1 MMNKRNKG
9 SQHFRKK
16 VEKNK
21 RERAIQNAK
30 KQERLKALTKLH
42 EKAMKA
48 KELEEKRTIARLK
61 REEHAKR
68 SAEGMER
75 ACR

>member
-1 MMNKRNKG
+1 MAKRR
-9 SQHFRKK
+9 QRKIARTS
-16 VEKNK
+16 K
-21 RERAIQNAK
+21 RTTAA
-30 KQERLKALTKLH
+30 KLH

-48 KELEEKRTIARLK
+48 KTLEEKRMIARLK

>member
-1 MMNKRNKG
+1 MAKRR
-9 SQHFRKK
+9 QRKIARSS
-16 VEKNK
+16 K
-21 RERAIQNAK
+21 RATA
-30 KQERLKALTKLH
+30 AKLH

-48 KELEEKRTIARLK
+48 KELEERRTIARIK
-61 REEHAKR
+61 REENAKR

>member
-1 MMNKRNKG
+1 MAKRR
-9 SQHFRKK
+9 QRK
-16 VEKNK
+16 VARTSK
-21 RERAIQNAK
+21 RTTAA
-30 KQERLKALTKLH
+30 KLH

-48 KELEEKRTIARLK
+48 KDIEEKRMIARLK

-68 SAEGMER
+68 SAEGMKR

>member
-1 MMNKRNKG
+1 MMAKRR
-9 SQHFRKK
+9 QRKIARSS
-16 VEKNK
+16 K
-21 RERAIQNAK
+21 RTTAA
-30 KQERLKALTKLH
+30 KLH
-42 EKAMKA
+42 EKVMKA
-48 KELEEKRTIARLK
+48 KTLEEKRTIALLK

>member
-1 MMNKRNKG
+1 MMAKRR
-9 SQHFRKK
+9 QRK
-16 VEKNK
+16 VARTSK
-21 RERAIQNAK
+21 RTTAA
-30 KQERLKALTKLH
+30 KLH

-48 KELEEKRTIARLK
+48 KELEERRMIARLK

-68 SAEGMER
+68 SAEGMEK

>member
-1 MMNKRNKG
+1 MAKRR
-9 SQHFRKK
+9 QRKIARSS
-16 VEKNK
+16 K
-21 RERAIQNAK
+21 RTTAA
-30 KQERLKALTKLH
+30 KLH

-48 KELEEKRTIARLK
+48 KDLEEKRTIARLK

>member
-1 MMNKRNKG
+1 MMAKRRQRKIAR
-9 SQHFRKK
+9 SSKRTTAAKLHKK
-16 VEKNK
+16 V
-21 RERAIQNAK
+21 
-30 KQERLKALTKLH
+30 
-42 EKAMKA
+42 MKA
-48 KELEEKRTIARLK
+48 KTLEEKRTIARLK

>member
-1 MMNKRNKG
+1 MMTKRR
-9 SQHFRKK
+9 QRK
-16 VEKNK
+16 VARSSK
-21 RERAIQNAK
+21 RTTAA
-30 KQERLKALTKLH
+30 KLH

-48 KELEEKRTIARLK
+48 KELEERRTIAHIK

>member
-1 MMNKRNKG
+1 MTKRR
-9 SQHFRKK
+9 QRKITRTS
-16 VEKNK
+16 K
-21 RERAIQNAK
+21 RKTAA
-30 KQERLKALTKLH
+30 KLH

-48 KELEEKRTIARLK
+48 KDLEEKRTIARLK

>member
-1 MMNKRNKG
+1 MAKRR
-9 SQHFRKK
+9 QRKIARSS
-16 VEKNK
+16 K
-21 RERAIQNAK
+21 RTTAA
-30 KQERLKALTKLH
+30 KLH
-42 EKAMKA
+42 EKVMKA
-48 KELEEKRTIARLK
+48 KDVEDKRTIARLK

>member
-1 MMNKRNKG
+1 MAKRR
-9 SQHFRKK
+9 QRK
-16 VEKNK
+16 VARSSK
-21 RERAIQNAK
+21 RTTAA
-30 KQERLKALTKLH
+30 KLH

-48 KELEEKRTIARLK
+48 KTLEENRTIARLK
-61 REEHAKR
+61 REENAKR

>member
-1 MMNKRNKG
+1 MTKRR
-9 SQHFRKK
+9 QRK
-16 VEKNK
+16 VARSSK
-21 RERAIQNAK
+21 RTTAA
-30 KQERLKALTKLH
+30 KLH

-48 KELEEKRTIARLK
+48 KTLEEKRTIARLK
-61 REEHAKR
+61 REENAKR

>member
-1 MMNKRNKG
+1 MTKRR
-9 SQHFRKK
+9 QRKIARTS
-16 VEKNK
+16 K
-21 RERAIQNAK
+21 RTSAA
-30 KQERLKALTKLH
+30 KLH
-42 EKAMKA
+42 EKAMKT
-48 KELEEKRTIARLK
+48 KDLEEKRTIARLK

>member
-1 MMNKRNKG
+1 MMTKRR
-9 SQHFRKK
+9 QRKIARSS
-16 VEKNK
+16 K
-21 RERAIQNAK
+21 RTTAA
-30 KQERLKALTKLH
+30 KLH

-48 KELEEKRTIARLK
+48 KELEERRTIARLK
-61 REEHAKR
+61 KEEHAKR

>member
-1 MMNKRNKG
+1 MAKRRQRKIARSNKRTT
-9 SQHFRKK
+9 
-16 VEKNK
+16 
-21 RERAIQNAK
+21 AA
-30 KQERLKALTKLH
+30 KLH

-48 KELEEKRTIARLK
+48 KELEERRTVARLK

-68 SAEGMER
+68 SVEGMER

>member
-1 MMNKRNKG
+1 MTKRR
-9 SQHFRKK
+9 QRKITRSS
-16 VEKNK
+16 K
-21 RERAIQNAK
+21 RTTA
-30 KQERLKALTKLH
+30 TKLH

-48 KELEEKRTIARLK
+48 KDLEEKRTIARLK

>member
-1 MMNKRNKG
+1 MMAKRR
-9 SQHFRKK
+9 QRKIARSS
-16 VEKNK
+16 K
-21 RERAIQNAK
+21 RTTAA
-30 KQERLKALTKLH
+30 KLH

-48 KELEEKRTIARLK
+48 KDLEEKRTIARLK

-75 ACR
+75 NCR

>member
-1 MMNKRNKG
+1 MMAKRR
-9 SQHFRKK
+9 QRKIARSS
-16 VEKNK
+16 K
-21 RERAIQNAK
+21 RTTAA
-30 KQERLKALTKLH
+30 KLH

-48 KELEEKRTIARLK
+48 KELEERRTIARLK
-61 REEHAKR
+61 KEEHAKR

>member
-1 MMNKRNKG
+1 MMAKRR
-9 SQHFRKK
+9 QRKIARSS
-16 VEKNK
+16 K
-21 RERAIQNAK
+21 RTTAS
-30 KQERLKALTKLH
+30 KLH
-42 EKAMKA
+42 EKVMKA
-48 KELEEKRTIARLK
+48 KTLEVKRTIARLK

>member
-1 MMNKRNKG
+1 MTKRR
-9 SQHFRKK
+9 QRKIARTS
-16 VEKNK
+16 K
-21 RERAIQNAK
+21 RTSAAK
-30 KQERLKALTKLH
+30 LN

-48 KELEEKRTIARLK
+48 KDLEEKRTIARLK
-61 REEHAKR
+61 REENAKR